1 MGTNYYLRQQPCS
14 QCGHVPAEL
23 HIGKSS
29 AGWNFGL
36 RIYPKIDGKP
46 VRVLGQLVRLGAV
59 DHDVL
64 LKLWNVDEIC
74 ELDDWRPLFD
84 RFPIFDE
91 YDSPVSVDDMIA
103 TITARAH
110 PNGLASRL
118 TAGPDLMGPYHDP
131 VRMRDDTFAGK
142 GTYDLCNHEFS

>member
-1 MGTNYYLRQQPCS
+1 MGTNYYLRQPPCS

-36 RIYPKIDGKP
+36 RIYPKIDDEP
-46 VRVLGQLVRLGAV
+46 NVQVSLWGA
-59 DHDVL
+59 DT
-64 LKLWNVDEIC
+64 IC

-84 RFPIFDE
+84 RFPIVDE
-91 YDSPVSVDDMIA
+91 YDRPVSADDMIA
-103 TITARAH
+103 TITARSH
-110 PNGLASRL
+110 PNGLLSRL
-118 TAGPDLMGPYHDP
+118 TPGPHMGPYHNPDP
-131 VRMRDDTFAGK
+131 MRPDTFAGK

>member
-1 MGTNYYLRQQPCS
+1 MGTNYYLHQPPCS

-36 RIYPKIDGKP
+36 RIYQKINGAPDP
-46 VRVLGQLVRLGAV
+46 RLT
-59 DHDVL
+59 
-64 LKLWNVDEIC
+64 LWGTDEIC
-74 ELDDWRPLFD
+74 ELDDWRSIFD

-91 YDSPVSVDDMIA
+91 YDKPVSAADMIA
-103 TITARAH
+103 TITDRSH
-110 PNGLASRL
+110 PHGLASRL